1 MHRTGTLPCELPF
14 ILTSLKAPDTSKAQG
29 TTYLLY
35 IFSKIS
41 TTVKMMTTTTTM
53 AATMAPE
60 PTRKSGGELASV
72 QTDAGKDS
80 EPEGDPCCGTSLGS
94 RGEAGMFWDTHC

>member
-1 MHRTGTLPCELPF
+1 
-14 ILTSLKAPDTSKAQG
+14 
-29 TTYLLY
+29 
-35 IFSKIS
+35 
-41 TTVKMMTTTTTM
+41 M